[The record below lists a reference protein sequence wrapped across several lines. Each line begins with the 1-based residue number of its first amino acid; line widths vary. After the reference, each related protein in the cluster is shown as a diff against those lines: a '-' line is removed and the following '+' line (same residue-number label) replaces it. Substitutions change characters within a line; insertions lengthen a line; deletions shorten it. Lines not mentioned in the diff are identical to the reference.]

1 MPAQIFFHLLVRFTA
16 DSLPSHPCL
25 ELVSTSVQPLQRQ
38 VGRLLVTMEKR
49 LAWSEQSQGTE
60 LEQQISSLMMHDSF
74 REKYFSV
81 DNT

>member
-1 MPAQIFFHLLVRFTA
+1 MCFLLVIRFSA
-16 DSLPSHPCL
+16 DTLPTHPCL

-49 LAWSEQSQGTE
+49 QAWSEQIHGTT
-60 LEQQISSLMMHDSF
+60 LEQQVQSLKMHDSF

>member
-1 MPAQIFFHLLVRFTA
+1 MPVQIFFHLLIRFKA

-49 LAWSEQSQGTE
+49 LASSEQSQGTE
-60 LEQQISSLMMHDSF
+60 LEQQIPSLTMHDSF

-81 DNT
+81 ENT

>member
-1 MPAQIFFHLLVRFTA
+1 MQICCHIVVRFTA
-16 DSLPSHPCL
+16 DALPTHPCL

-49 LAWSEQSQGTE
+49 LAWSEQIHGTE
-60 LEQQISSLMMHDSF
+60 LEQQIQSLKMHDSF